1 MEEAPSNEF
10 FDKNMRHV
18 KYGLQAREYKKMFQ
32 ASLDN
37 DIDNK
42 ENKTTASSK
51 VVGVKWLM
59 LTRSCV

>member
-1 MEEAPSNEF
+1 
-10 FDKNMRHV
+10 MRHV
-18 KYGLQAREYKKMFQ
+18 KYGLQTREYKKMLQ

-42 ENKTTASSK
+42 ENKKTASSK

-59 LTRSCV
+59 LTRSRV